1 MIIIDSDVIIYSAL
15 SHYVGIRSFMRAN
28 PYCVSLV
35 SRVEVLGFRDLS
47 ALELVY
53 FEAFFDASTI
63 HAISDEVVNQ
73 AVRLRQQRKI
83 NLGDSLIAAT
93 TIINDFALVTNNI
106 KDFRWIES
114 LTLINPLE
122 VE

>member
-1 MIIIDSDVIIYSAL
+1 MIVIDSDIIIYSAL
-15 SHYVGIRSFMRAN
+15 PQAAGIRSFLLSN
-28 PYCVSLV
+28 PYCISAV
-35 SRVEVLGFRDLS
+35 SRVEVLGFHSLS
-47 ALELVY
+47 ALEIVY
-53 FEAFFDASTI
+53 FEAFFDSSTI
-63 HAISDEVVNQ
+63 VAISDEVINE

-93 TIINDFALVTNNI
+93 AIINDFELVTNNT

-114 LTLINPLE
+114 LKLINPLE